1 MISMMRVKYIFVT
14 ILVAILPLS
23 HISGQSKEFKSGK
36 SLEVQSTVLRTLNAF
51 YVDTVD
57 VEKLVN
63 TGINA
68 MLRTLDPYT
77 EFIPEENETDIDML
91 TTGSY
96 GGVGSIIQ
104 KTPSGGIL
112 ISEPYENTPS
122 AKMGLQPGDTILEI
136 DGVSTKEM
144 EVSQASERMKGE
156 PGSELKLKIKKGR
169 GGEVEDVVLIRER
182 IHVSD
187 VVFSGMIQDT
197 IGYIQIGGFT
207 LYGSRDVKRAFETL
221 KGGGKMK
228 RVILDL
234 RGNGGGLM
242 SEAVDIVSLFVPK
255 GTLVVSQRGK
265 GPGMNEEFRTTTD
278 PIDTQIPI
286 MVLVN
291 SGSAS
296 SSEIVAGALQDL
308 DRAVIAGTRTFGK
321 GLVQSIRSVGYDN
334 SLKLTIAKYYTPS
347 GRCVQAIDYSNR
359 NEDGSV
365 GYVAD
370 SLKKEF
376 KTAAGRSVYDGGGIT
391 PDLKVE
397 TEYYSRPMVAL
408 IYSNII
414 NEFAI
419 DYFKKN
425 LQIAPAG
432 EFSLTDEEFEEF
444 VAFAS
449 DKEFDHRSESQ
460 IEMERVVKAA
470 KREALYDLNAEA
482 IDKLLDE
489 VTLTKEEFLRHHKKH
504 VKEALEQEICTK
516 YYFQRGGA
524 ENVLREN
531 DQMLKAVELW
541 DDTIL
546 LPRQENGKN

>member
-1 MISMMRVKYIFVT
+1 MTKFRYTF
-14 ILVAILPLS
+14 LAILLAVLPFSQAL
-23 HISGQSKEFKSGK
+23 GQSNEFKAGI
-36 SLEVQSTVLRTLNAF
+36 SLEVQSRILRTLDAF
-51 YVDTVD
+51 YVDSVD
-57 VEKLVN
+57 IEKLVHS
-63 TGINA
+63 GVNA

-77 EFIPEENETDIDML
+77 EFIPEKNESDIDML

-96 GGVGSIIQ
+96 GGVGSVIQ
-104 KTPSGGIL
+104 KTPQGWIL

-122 AKMGLQPGDTILEI
+122 AKMGLQPGDSLLEV
-136 DGVSTKEM
+136 DGISTQELS
-144 EVSQASERMKGE
+144 VSQASDRMKGV
-156 PGSELKLKIKKGR
+156 PGSELKLKVKKGR
-169 GGEVEDVVLIRER
+169 TGAVEDVVLVRER

-187 VVFSGMIQDT
+187 VVYYGMVQDT

-207 LYGSRDVKRAFETL
+207 LYGSKDVRRAFENL
-221 KGGGKMK
+221 RGNGKMK
-228 RVILDL
+228 RLILDL

-255 GTLVVSQRGK
+255 GTVVVSQKGK
-265 GPGMNEEFRTTTD
+265 GPGMNEEFRTSTD
-278 PIDTQIPI
+278 PIDTDIPI

-308 DRAVIAGTRTFGK
+308 DRAVIAGVRTFGK
-321 GLVQSIRSVGYDN
+321 GLVQNIRPVGYDN

-391 PDLKVE
+391 PDITVE

-414 NEFAI
+414 NEFAV
-419 DYFKKN
+419 DYFKKH

-432 EFSLTDEEFEEF
+432 EFSLTDEEFDQF

-460 IEMERVVKAA
+460 IEMERVVKSA
-470 KREALYDLNAEA
+470 KRENLYDLNVELME
-482 IDKLLDE
+482 KLLDE

-504 VKEALEQEICTK
+504 IKEALEQEICTK

-524 ENVLREN
+524 ENLLRYN
-531 DQMLKAVELW
+531 DQMLKAIGLW
-541 DDTIL
+541 DDAIL
-546 LPRQENGKN
+546 LPRQENGKS

>member
-1 MISMMRVKYIFVT
+1 MKLRYLVVVAVMAT
-14 ILVAILPLS
+14 IPFAN
-23 HISGQSKEFKSGK
+23 GFAQSKEFKAGK
-36 SLEVQSTVLRTLNAF
+36 SLEVQSRILRVLDAF
-51 YVDTVD
+51 YVDSTD

-136 DGVSTKEM
+136 DGVSTQDM

-169 GGEVEDVVLIRER
+169 SGQIEDVVLVRER

-187 VVFSGMIQDT
+187 VVYYGMVQDT

-207 LYGSRDVKRAFETL
+207 LYGSRDVKRAFEDL
-221 KGGGKMK
+221 KGKGKMK
-228 RVILDL
+228 RLIIDL

-255 GTLVVSQRGK
+255 GTVVVSQKGK
-265 GPGMNEEFRTTTD
+265 GPGMNEEFSTSTD
-278 PIDTQIPI
+278 PIDTDIPI

-308 DRAVIAGTRTFGK
+308 DRAVIAGVRTFGK
-321 GLVQSIRSVGYDN
+321 GLVQSIRPVGYDN

-391 PDLKVE
+391 PDVTVE

-414 NEFAI
+414 NEFAV
-419 DYFKKN
+419 DYFKKH

-432 EFSLTDEEFEEF
+432 EFSLTDEEFDQF

-460 IEMERVVKAA
+460 IEMERVVKSA
-470 KREALYDLNAEA
+470 KRENLYDLNVELME
-482 IDKLLDE
+482 KLLDE

-504 VKEALEQEICTK
+504 IKEALEQEICTK

-524 ENVLREN
+524 ENILRNN
-531 DQMLKAVELW
+531 DQMLKAIELW

>member
-1 MISMMRVKYIFVT
+1 MKLRYLVVAAVMAT
-14 ILVAILPLS
+14 IPFTNGFA
-23 HISGQSKEFKSGK
+23 QSKEFKAGK
-36 SLEVQSTVLRTLNAF
+36 SLEVQSRILRVLDAF
-51 YVDTVD
+51 YVDSTD

-96 GGVGSIIQ
+96 GGVGSVIQ
-104 KTPSGGIL
+104 KTPAGGIL

-136 DGVSTKEM
+136 DGVSALDL

-156 PGSELKLKIKKGR
+156 PGSELKLKVKKGR
-169 GGEVEDVVLIRER
+169 SGQIEDVVLVRER

-187 VVFSGMIQDT
+187 VVYYGMVQDT

-207 LYGSRDVKRAFETL
+207 LYGSRDVRKAFEEM
-221 KGGGKMK
+221 KGNGKMK
-228 RVILDL
+228 RLILDL

-255 GTLVVSQRGK
+255 GTLVVSQKGK

-278 PIDTQIPI
+278 PIDTDIPI

-308 DRAVIAGTRTFGK
+308 DRAVIAGVRTFGK

-408 IYSNII
+408 IYSNLI

-432 EFSLTDEEFEEF
+432 EFSLTDEEFDQF

-449 DKEFDHRSESQ
+449 DKDFDHRSESQ

-470 KREALYDLNAEA
+470 KRENLYDLNVEV
-482 IDKLLDE
+482 IEKLLDE

-504 VKEALEQEICTK
+504 IKEALEQEICTK

-524 ENVLREN
+524 ENILRYNE
-531 DQMLKAVELW
+531 QMLKAIELW
-541 DDTIL
+541 DDAIL

>member
-1 MISMMRVKYIFVT
+1 MTNLRYTFLT
-14 ILVAILPLS
+14 ILLVVLPLLQAF
-23 HISGQSKEFKSGK
+23 GQSKEFKAGT
-36 SLEVQSTVLRTLNAF
+36 SLEVQSRILRTLDAF
-51 YVDTVD
+51 YVDSVD
-57 VEKLVN
+57 VEKLVHS
-63 TGINA
+63 GINA

-77 EFIPEENETDIDML
+77 EFIPEKNESDIDML

-96 GGVGSIIQ
+96 GGVGSVIQ
-104 KTPSGGIL
+104 KTPPGWIL

-122 AKMGLQPGDTILEI
+122 AKMGLQPGDTILEV
-136 DGVSTKEM
+136 DGVSTQELS
-144 EVSQASERMKGE
+144 VSQASDRMKGV

-169 GGEVEDVVLIRER
+169 NGVMEDKVLVRER

-187 VVFSGMIQDT
+187 VVYYGMVQDS

-207 LYGSRDVKRAFETL
+207 LYGSKDVKRAFETL

-228 RVILDL
+228 RLIIDL

-242 SEAVDIVSLFVPK
+242 SEAIDIVSLFVPK
-255 GTLVVSQRGK
+255 GTMVVSQKGK
-265 GPGMNEEFRTTTD
+265 VPEMNEEFYTTSE
-278 PIDTQIPI
+278 PIDTEIPM

-308 DRAVIAGTRTFGK
+308 DRAVIAGVRTFGK
-321 GLVQSIRSVGYDN
+321 GLVQNIRPVAYDN

-365 GYVAD
+365 GFVAD

-391 PDLKVE
+391 PDVIVE

-408 IYSNII
+408 IYSNIL
-414 NEFAI
+414 NDFAI
-419 DYFKKN
+419 EYFKTHME
-425 LQIAPAG
+425 IAPAG
-432 EFSLTDEEFEEF
+432 EFSLTDEEFDQF

-449 DKEFDHRSESQ
+449 SKEFDHRSESQ
-460 IEMERVVKAA
+460 IEMERVVKSA
-470 KREALYDLNAEA
+470 KRENLYDLNVELME
-482 IDKLLDE
+482 KLLDE
-489 VTLTKEEFLRHHKKH
+489 VTLTKEEFLRHHKNH
-504 VKEALEQEICTK
+504 IKEALEQEICTK

-524 ENVLREN
+524 ENIIRHD
-531 DQMLKAVELW
+531 DQMAGAIKLW
-541 DDTIL
+541 NDSIL
-546 LPRQENGKN
+546 IPQQENGKN

>member
-1 MISMMRVKYIFVT
+1 MMKLRYLIVAAVIAATPFSAIF
-14 ILVAILPLS
+14 A
-23 HISGQSKEFKSGK
+23 QSKEFKAGK
-36 SLEVQSTVLRTLNAF
+36 SLEVQSRILRVLDAF
-51 YVDTVD
+51 YVDSVD

-96 GGVGSIIQ
+96 GGVGSVIQ
-104 KTPSGGIL
+104 KTPAGGIL

-136 DGVSTKEM
+136 DGVSALDL

-156 PGSELKLKIKKGR
+156 PGSELKLKVKKGR
-169 GGEVEDVVLIRER
+169 SGQIEDVVLVRER

-187 VVFSGMIQDT
+187 VVYYGMVQDT

-207 LYGSRDVKRAFETL
+207 LYGSRDVRKAFEEM
-221 KGGGKMK
+221 KGNGKMK
-228 RVILDL
+228 RLILDL

-255 GTLVVSQRGK
+255 GTLVVSQKGK

-278 PIDTQIPI
+278 PIDTDIPI

-308 DRAVIAGTRTFGK
+308 DRAVIAGVRTFGK

-408 IYSNII
+408 IYSNLI

-432 EFSLTDEEFEEF
+432 EFSLTDEEFDQF

-449 DKEFDHRSESQ
+449 DKDFDHRSESQ

-470 KREALYDLNAEA
+470 KRENLYDLNVEV
-482 IDKLLDE
+482 IEKLLDE

-504 VKEALEQEICTK
+504 IKEALEQEICTK

-524 ENVLREN
+524 ENILRNN
-531 DQMLKAVELW
+531 DQMFKAIELW

>member
-23 HISGQSKEFKSGK
+23 HIFGQSKEFKSGK

-221 KGGGKMK
+221 KEGGKMK

-265 GPGMNEEFRTTTD
+265 GPDMNEEFRTTTD

-470 KREALYDLNAEA
+470 KREALYEKNKELME
-482 IDKLLDE
+482 KLLGD
-489 VTLTKEEFLRHHKKH
+489 VTLSKEEFLKHHKQH
-504 VKEALEQEICTK
+504 IQEALEQEICTK
-516 YYFQRGGA
+516 FYFQKGGA
-524 ENVLREN
+524 ENILRN
-531 DQMLKAVELW
+531 DRQLVKAIGLW
-541 DDTIL
+541 KDSIL
-546 LPRQENGKN
+546 IP

>member
-1 MISMMRVKYIFVT
+1 MTNLRYTFLT
-14 ILVAILPLS
+14 ILLVVLPLLQAF
-23 HISGQSKEFKSGK
+23 GQSKEFKAGT
-36 SLEVQSTVLRTLNAF
+36 SLEVQSRILRTLDAF
-51 YVDTVD
+51 YVDSVD
-57 VEKLVN
+57 VEKLVHS
-63 TGINA
+63 GINA

-77 EFIPEENETDIDML
+77 EFIPEKNESDIDML

-96 GGVGSIIQ
+96 GGVGSVIQ
-104 KTPSGGIL
+104 KTPQGWIL

-122 AKMGLQPGDTILEI
+122 AKMGLQPGDTILEV
-136 DGVSTKEM
+136 DGVSTQELS
-144 EVSQASERMKGE
+144 VSQASDRMKGV

-169 GGEVEDVVLIRER
+169 NGVMEDKVLVRER

-187 VVFSGMIQDT
+187 VVYYGMVQDS

-207 LYGSRDVKRAFETL
+207 LYGSKDVKRAFETL

-228 RVILDL
+228 RLIIDL

-242 SEAVDIVSLFVPK
+242 SEAIDIVSLFVPK
-255 GTLVVSQRGK
+255 GTMVVSQKGK
-265 GPGMNEEFRTTTD
+265 VPEMNEEFYTTSE
-278 PIDTQIPI
+278 PIDTEIPM

-308 DRAVIAGTRTFGK
+308 DRAVIAGVRTFGK
-321 GLVQSIRSVGYDN
+321 GLVQNIRPVAYDN

-365 GYVAD
+365 GFVAD

-391 PDLKVE
+391 PDVIVE

-408 IYSNII
+408 IYSNIL
-414 NEFAI
+414 NDFAI
-419 DYFKKN
+419 EYFKTHME
-425 LQIAPAG
+425 IAPAG
-432 EFSLTDEEFEEF
+432 EFSLTDEEFDQF

-449 DKEFDHRSESQ
+449 SKEFDHRSESQ
-460 IEMERVVKAA
+460 IEMERVVKSA
-470 KREALYDLNAEA
+470 KRENLYDLNVELME
-482 IDKLLDE
+482 KLLDE
-489 VTLTKEEFLRHHKKH
+489 VTLTKEEFLRHHKNH
-504 VKEALEQEICTK
+504 IKEALEQEICTK

-524 ENVLREN
+524 ENIIRHD
-531 DQMLKAVELW
+531 DQMAGAIKLW
-541 DDTIL
+541 NDSIL
-546 LPRQENGKN
+546 IPQQENGKN